1 MVYHILAQWVLYH
14 EVLFLLLLLVLAWR
28 TRPAHDEPLKKAG
41 NAYVFAMTKRLGHC
55 LPRRDSCAVL
65 VLPACDLIIL
75 KRILTKMEVRRLSY
89 GVLT

>member
-1 MVYHILAQWVLYH
+1 MVYHISYH

-28 TRPAHDEPLKKAG
+28 TRPAAHDEPLKKAG

-55 LPRRDSCAVL
+55 LPRRADSCAVL